1 MTARANAPQPTAS
14 VLKTSEESNVKAT
27 LEVLIMFISM
37 STVVFTRVTTVK
49 LIEILQ
55 MKMIGNHLINS
66 PHLENEYDGVVTE
79 LLDKCGLMRSSYS
92 LSLRINKVL
101 QVKMI
106 EAEKSV
112 KRILT
117 S

>member
-49 LIEILQ
+49 LIEITFQLE
-55 MKMIGNHLINS
+55 IDVLTRLIWRMNIM
-66 PHLENEYDGVVTE
+66 V
-79 LLDKCGLMRSSYS
+79 
-92 LSLRINKVL
+92 
-101 QVKMI
+101 
-106 EAEKSV
+106 
-112 KRILT
+112 
-117 S
+117 